1 MLDCREADVDVIFVD
16 TLEIVNLC
24 YLDLFPFKIDVLAEE
39 VLRCARVEEIIF
51 RFFNDIGGVDEKE
64 EVAVAF
70 LIEIKDQA
78 CHDERFTAAGR
89 HVEQKVERF
98 PFTGEIVFK
107 TEEKTRERLFL
118 IGTEFKRGVEVI
130 GEIRWNFGV

>member
-1 MLDCREADVDVIFVD
+1 MP
-16 TLEIVNLC
+16 LEQNRSPQSAGGGRVPTSQRRLQG
-24 YLDLFPFKIDVLAEE
+24 VVVA
-39 VLRCARVEEIIF
+39 RARVEEIIF
-51 RFFNDIGGVDEKE
+51 RFFDDIGGVDEKE

-89 HVEQKVERF
+89 HVEQKVERS

-107 TEEKTRERLFL
+107 TEEKPRERLFL